1 MKQIYYFCL
10 MAFAML
16 FAAEASATE
25 VEDYSIDWS
34 KQTAFNFWAAPDG
47 DVKAH
52 LSVTADG
59 LQAENTTAMDNY
71 RFQYQCASNLG
82 LKEGKDYTLKIVMKG
97 SAEGKMHLAIGEWGN
112 QAQSDITFSTEE
124 KAYEVHFTASADSG
138 FVLCQSGAFV
148 GTTTIKSIT
157 ITHEEGTF
165 DGNMYIEYT
174 GKGGENEWDQQA
186 FYDLPVALEKDA
198 TYTMS
203 MKVKASENYDDLAF
217 WPIWN
222 ASENK
227 NEYGGSNAVQYL
239 ASQKVTTDW
248 TTISWTFPATFPH
261 DRLQFCFGKLDGS
274 IDFDDLVLTKE
285 GSTENLIGN
294 GDFATSSLKGWGA
307 NWNGPSFAIVKV
319 ASPTTAI
326 KSINTQAKKA
336 QQPAY
341 NLSGQR
347 VNESYKGLVIVNG
360 KKMMRK

>member
-1 MKQIYYFCL
+1 MKKIYYFCL

-34 KQTAFNFWAAPDG
+34 KQSAFNFWAAD
-47 DVKAH
+47 DVKPH

-59 LQAENTTAMDNY
+59 LQAENTTAMENY
-71 RFQYQCASNLG
+71 LFQYHGASNLG
-82 LKEGKDYTLKIVMKG
+82 LTKGKDYTLKIVMKG
-97 SAEGKMHLAIGEWGN
+97 SSEGKMHLAIGDWSN
-112 QAQSDITFSTEE
+112 QAQSDINFSTEE
-124 KAYEVHFTASADSG
+124 KAYEVPFTASADGG

-174 GKGGENEWDQQA
+174 GKGGENAWDQQA

-203 MKVKASENYDDLAF
+203 MKVKASENYDELKL

-222 ASENK
+222 ASKNK
-227 NEYGGSNAVQYL
+227 NEYGGSNDVQYL
-239 ASQKVTTDW
+239 DSKKVTTDW

-261 DRLQFCFGKLDGS
+261 DRLQFCFGKLAGT

>member
-1 MKQIYYFCL
+1 MKKIYYFCL

-25 VEDYSIDWS
+25 VEDYFIDWS
-34 KQTAFNFWAAPDG
+34 KQTAFNFWAAD
-47 DVKAH
+47 DVKPH
-52 LSVTADG
+52 LTVTADG
-59 LQAENTTAMDNY
+59 LQAENSTAMENHK
-71 RFQYQCASNLG
+71 FQYQAASNIG
-82 LKEGKDYTLKIVMKG
+82 LKAGTDYTLKIVMKG
-97 SAEGKMHLAIGEWGN
+97 SAEGKMHLAIGTWDNKE
-112 QAQSDITFSTEE
+112 QADIAFSTEE
-124 KAYEVHFTASADSG
+124 KEYDVNFTAADDDG

-157 ITHEEGTF
+157 ITHEEGAF
-165 DGNMYIEYT
+165 VGNMYIEYT
-174 GKGGENEWDQQA
+174 GKGGENAWDQQA

-227 NEYGGSNAVQYL
+227 NEWGGSKDVQYL
-239 ASQKVTTDW
+239 DSKKVTTDW
-248 TTISWTFPATFPH
+248 TTVSWTFTATFPH
-261 DRLQFCFGKLDGS
+261 DRLQFCFGKLAGS
-274 IDFDDLVLTKE
+274 IDFDDLVLTKD
-285 GSTENLIGN
+285 GSTDNLVAN

-319 ASPTTAI
+319 ASPPPAI

-360 KKMMRK
+360 KKIVIR

>member
-1 MKQIYYFCL
+1 MKKIYYFCL

-16 FAAEASATE
+16 FASEANATE

-34 KQTAFNFWAAPDG
+34 KQSAYNLWAAD
-47 DVKAH
+47 DVKPH
-52 LSVTADG
+52 LTVTADG
-59 LQAENTTAMDNY
+59 LQAENSTAMENY
-71 RFQYQCASNLG
+71 KFQYQAASNIG
-82 LKEGKDYTLKIVMKG
+82 LKAGTDYTMKIVMKG
-97 SAEGKMHLAIGEWGN
+97 SAEGKMHLAIGDWSK
-112 QAQSDITFSTEE
+112 QAQADITFSTEE
-124 KAYEVHFTASADSG
+124 KEYDVNFNAAADGG

-174 GKGGENEWDQQA
+174 GKGGENTWDQQA

-203 MKVKASENYDDLAF
+203 MKVKASENYDELNL
-217 WPIWN
+217 WPIWT

-227 NEYGGSNAVQYL
+227 NEWGGSNDVQYL

-261 DRLQFCFGKLDGS
+261 DRLQFCFGKLAGT

-294 GDFATSSLKGWGA
+294 GDFATSSLKGWSS
-307 NWNGPSFAIVKV
+307 NYNGPTFAIVKV
-319 ASPTTAI
+319 PASTTAI

-347 VNESYKGLVIVNG
+347 VNKSYKGLVIVNG

>member
-1 MKQIYYFCL
+1 MKKIYYFCL

-16 FAAEASATE
+16 FAAETNATE

-34 KQTAFNFWAAPDG
+34 KQSAFNFWAADE
-47 DVKAH
+47 VKPY

-59 LQAENTTAMDNY
+59 LQAENTTAMENY
-71 RFQYQCASNLG
+71 SFQYQGASNLG
-82 LKEGKDYTLKIVMKG
+82 LTKGKNYTLKIVMKG
-97 SAEGKMHLAIGEWGN
+97 SAEGKMHLAIGDWSN

-124 KAYEVHFTASADSG
+124 KAYEVPFTASADGG

-174 GKGGENEWDQQA
+174 GKGGKNEGDQQA
-186 FYDLPVALEKDA
+186 VYDLPVALEKDA

-203 MKVKASENYDDLAF
+203 MKVKASENYDELKL

-227 NEYGGSNAVQYL
+227 NEWGGSNDVQYL

-248 TTISWTFPATFPH
+248 TTISWTFTATFPH
-261 DRLQFCFGKLDGS
+261 DRLQFCFGKLAGT

-294 GDFATSSLKGWGA
+294 GDFATSSLRGWSS
-307 NWNGPSFAIVKV
+307 NYNGPTFAIVKV
-319 ASPTTAI
+319 PASTTAI
-326 KSINTQAKKA
+326 KSITVQTKKGR
-336 QQPAY
+336 QLAY
-341 NLSGQR
+341 NLRGQR
-347 VNESYKGLVIVNG
+347 VNESYKGLIIVDG

>member
-1 MKQIYYFCL
+1 MKKIYYFCL

-34 KQTAFNFWAAPDG
+34 KQSAFNFWAAD
-47 DVKAH
+47 DVKPH

-59 LQAENTTAMDNY
+59 LQAENTTAMENY
-71 RFQYQCASNLG
+71 LFQYQGASSLG
-82 LKEGKDYTLKIVMKG
+82 LTKGKDYTMKIVMKG
-97 SAEGKMHLAIGEWGN
+97 SAEGKMHLAIGTWSN
-112 QAQSDITFSTEE
+112 QAQADITFSTEE
-124 KAYEVHFTASADSG
+124 KAYDVNFTAADDDG

-157 ITHEEGTF
+157 ITHEEGAF
-165 DGNMYIEYT
+165 DGNMYVEYT
-174 GKGGENEWDQQA
+174 GKGGKNTWDQQA
-186 FYDLPVALEKDA
+186 TYDLPAALEKDA
-198 TYTMS
+198 TYTLS
-203 MKVKASENYDDLAF
+203 MKVKASENYDELAF

-227 NEYGGSNAVQYL
+227 NEWGGSKDVQYL
-239 ASQKVTTDW
+239 ESKKVTTDW
-248 TTISWTFPATFPH
+248 TTVSWTFTASFPH
-261 DRLQFCFGKLDGS
+261 DRLQFCFGKLAGS
-274 IDFDDLVLTKE
+274 IDFDNLVLTKE
-285 GSTENLIGN
+285 GSTDNLVAN

-319 ASPTTAI
+319 ADTTSAI
-326 KSINTQAKKA
+326 ESIKTQTHVAL
-336 QQPAY
+336 QPAY

-347 VNESYKGLVIVNG
+347 VGESYKGLVIVKG